1 MENNKPNP
9 KSDNPVDDDADFL
22 NLDFGSD
29 IELDSSVDIDTNQ
42 IDTPIIGNLTG
53 NISQTNQVDLTRTA
67 DASSYIDNSKVDD
80 ILEQSFSND
89 STDKLDDSTDKID
102 EINAL
107 LNQDKDSDVKDN
119 LASSLI
125 DADKDS
131 KEDLLVAPVG
141 VTTPRKSKGK
151 SNKKDK
157 KSGKLTKLIASLIL
171 LAIIGFIAFMMFGK
185 SDSPTAETKGTSAV
199 KTNQNKPADAV
210 NKPAVAEN
218 KPNTEDTD
226 KSATD
231 EVNDK
236 ANDETNGKENNPVKA
251 DEQSDKKADS
261 TAGKDSKADSKEK
274 PQGKDNSAV
283 KAIDVDV
290 PNPDKIVNAD
300 IPNDDSL
307 IKEEIDLLA
316 DQGKRLGE
324 QEQLLDKRVK
334 MMDELTA
341 KKQEQ
346 IELLEKQIAQ
356 LEKAQKQGK

>member
-9 KSDNPVDDDADFL
+9 KSDNPVNGDSDFL
-22 NLDFGSD
+22 DLDFSSD
-29 IELDSSVDIDTNQ
+29 IELGDSTDINTNPA
-42 IDTPIIGNLTG
+42 DTPATGNLTG
-53 NISQTNQVDLTRTA
+53 NITQTNQVDLTRTA
-67 DASSYIDNSKVDD
+67 DSSSYIDNSKIDE

-89 STDKLDDSTDKID
+89 STDKFD
-102 EINAL
+102 EVDAL
-107 LNQDKDSDVKDN
+107 LSQDKNPDIKDD
-119 LASSLI
+119 LASNSI
-125 DADKDS
+125 DSDKDS

-151 SNKKDK
+151 SKSNKKDK

-171 LAIIGFIAFMMFGK
+171 LALIGLVAFMMFGK
-185 SDSPTAETKGTSAV
+185 SDSPTAETNGTSAV
-199 KTNQNKPADAV
+199 EGKQDKPADEV
-210 NKPAVAEN
+210 NKPAVAQN

-231 EVNDK
+231 K
-236 ANDETNGKENNPVKA
+236 ANKPAKA
-251 DEQSDKKADS
+251 DEEADKKANS
-261 TAGKDSKADSKEK
+261 KASQESGKDTEEK
-274 PQGKDNSAV
+274 PQVKAGSAV
-283 KAIDVDV
+283 KTIDVDV

-356 LEKAQKQGK
+356 LEKAQKEGK